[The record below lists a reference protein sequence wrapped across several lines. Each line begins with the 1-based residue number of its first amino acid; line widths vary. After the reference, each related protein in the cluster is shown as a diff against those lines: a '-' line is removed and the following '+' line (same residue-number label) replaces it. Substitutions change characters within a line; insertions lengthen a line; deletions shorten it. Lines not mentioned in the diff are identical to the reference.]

1 MMKHLAK
8 MCTQNYFFP
17 FWKNTQL
24 FFLLKY
30 CKNKY
35 IFCVFASFCFYFYF
49 LPFFFCHSLLT
60 YTAAIYILPDSHMRF
75 FLYCMAVGW
84 WKDTFYCQT
93 GLLGHV
99 TVSVSVSRPTLVI
112 QIAFIALTHVATF
125 FFWGMCPYPKVL
137 FFVFFVQC
145 KVAELSYCFENR
157 RPLLPPRVTGGD
169 TAEQPVADIKLQ
181 SSEPC
186 RLGPGNVLSSRAPLV
201 PLSMP

>member
-1 MMKHLAK
+1 MYTKLFFSFLKKKHS
-8 MCTQNYFFP
+8 
-17 FWKNTQL
+17 

-35 IFCVFASFCFYFYF
+35 IFCVFASLYFYFYF
-49 LPFFFCHSLLT
+49 LPFFFLPFPIDIYCSNIYFTRQPYALFFVLHGCGLMKGYFLLSNRAT
-60 YTAAIYILPDSHMRF
+60 GSCNSVGISVTSHLNHPNCFYCTHTCSSF
-75 FLYCMAVGW
+75 FL
-84 WKDTFYCQT
+84 
-93 GLLGHV
+93 
-99 TVSVSVSRPTLVI
+99 
-112 QIAFIALTHVATF
+112 
-125 FFWGMCPYPKVL
+125 GMCPYPKVL

-169 TAEQPVADIKLQ
+169 TAEQPVADVKLQ

-186 RLGPGNVLSSRAPLV
+186 CLGPGNVLSSRAPLV